1 MASQGSALA
10 VDIAAFSARLL
21 DHREV
26 SPRARIIADA
36 VADLL
41 PGSACT
47 VYLLG
52 RREDAQV
59 WTPRA
64 TVGDASIP
72 DSAIPTTEGTLG
84 VLAAKPEPLVF
95 AGKELLREQYAHLHV
110 RRTLTSLAYLPLN
123 HDGELLGAVEILSFD
138 DPVAENTMDGLRPVA
153 DIAASALANA
163 ISYEEERNNA
173 LASITRVTQ
182 LYDLEKVFSS
192 TLELNELLPIIGT
205 KFREILECQ
214 AVNLWLLQGDE
225 SLELMHQSGFDP
237 SVHEGAAQKPG
248 EGLAGDVSDNGEPL
262 LIDSSEDV
270 RLVKRNEGVEEG
282 AIFSLMVAPL
292 IDNGALVGVVETVN
306 RLDGVPF
313 DEDQLFA
320 LSTLTETAV
329 SALHNASL
337 LMAERKVEI
346 LEALVRTS
354 GEITST
360 LDLDRVLQAIVNGPS
375 SVVPYERA
383 GIALEERGRTELRAV
398 SGVAQLNADD
408 PQYSRLRDLLRWGA
422 ILKEPLLVT
431 QHGDE
436 IDSDREETRAKFHE
450 YFAETGMR
458 ACYLIPLMDEE
469 GRVGTLLF
477 ESSDPGFLTEAH
489 LEMITVLASQATV
502 ALRNASLY
510 KEVPFIGIL
519 QPLVERK
526 KRFLAL
532 EKHRRVA
539 LIAGAAAALVF
550 LFAVP
555 LPLRVDGNAVVAPAH
570 SAHLGS
576 EFDGVIKNV
585 YVHEGDTV
593 KKGTVIASLEDWD
606 YRSTLAAAK
615 AKHETATAQMD
626 RALASSDG
634 TEAGIQRVQADYWA
648 AEVARAQE
656 RLDKTAIRSPIDG
669 VVATPQT
676 ENLVGHK
683 VKQGE
688 SFIEI
693 VDNSQALVDV
703 AIDEGD
709 VGLLH
714 SGEKASL
721 KLDGFPERTFHG
733 QVAVVSPQ
741 GILKDTEPVFFA
753 RVSVSNPAQ
762 LMRAGMQGR
771 GKISTGWRAAG
782 VVFFRRPAIWIWSK
796 LWNWFGW

>member
-26 SPRARIIADA
+26 SPRARIIVEA

-47 VYLLG
+47 VYLLKAS
-52 RREDAQV
+52 EDEPLWISQ
-59 WTPRA
+59 A
-64 TVGDASIP
+64 TVGEALVP
-72 DSAIPTTEGTLG
+72 DSAVPTTEGTLG

-95 AGKELLREQYAHLHV
+95 SGKELIREQYAHLHV
-110 RRTLTSLAYLPLN
+110 RRTLTSLAYVPLK
-123 HDGELLGAVEILSFD
+123 HEGDLIGAIEILSFD
-138 DPVAENTMDGLRPVA
+138 EPLAESSIAGLQSLA
-153 DIAASALANA
+153 DIAASALVNA
-163 ISYEEERNNA
+163 VSYEEERNNA

-192 TLELNELLPIIGT
+192 TLELDQLLPIIGT

-214 AVNLWLLQGDE
+214 AVNLWLLQTDE
-225 SLELMHQSGFDP
+225 SLELMQQSGFDP
-237 SVHEGAAQKPG
+237 TVHEGTTQKPG

-262 LIDSSEDV
+262 LIDSLEDD
-270 RLVKRNEGVEEG
+270 RLVKRNAVVEEG
-282 AIFSLMVAPL
+282 AVFSLMVAPL
-292 IDNGALVGVVETVN
+292 IDNGALVGVIEAVN

-320 LSTLTETAV
+320 LTTLTETAV

-375 SVVPYERA
+375 SVVAYERA
-383 GIALEERGRTELRAV
+383 GIALEERGRTELKAV

-408 PQYSRLRDLLRWGA
+408 PQYSPLRDMLRWGA
-422 ILKEPLLVT
+422 ILKEPLQVT
-431 QHGDE
+431 QHGED
-436 IDSDREETRAKFHE
+436 IDSDREETRAKFRE

-477 ESSDPGFLTEAH
+477 ESSDPDFLNEAH

-510 KEVPFIGIL
+510 KEVPLIGIL
-519 QPLVERK
+519 QPLAERK

-532 EKHRRVA
+532 EKHRRAA
-539 LIAGAAAALVF
+539 LIATAAAAVLFLLV
-550 LFAVP
+550 VP

-585 YVHEGDTV
+585 YVREGDAV

-606 YRSTLAAAK
+606 YRSMVAAAK
-615 AKHETATAQMD
+615 AKYQTATAQMD
-626 RALASSDG
+626 RALASGDG
-634 TEAGIQRVQADYWA
+634 TEAGIQRAQADFWQ

-656 RLDKTAIRSPIDG
+656 RLDKTSIRSPIDG
-669 VVATPQT
+669 VIATPQT

-683 VKQGE
+683 VKEGE

-703 AIDEGD
+703 AVDETD
-709 VGLLH
+709 VGLLRA
-714 SGEKASL
+714 GEKAKV

-733 QVAVVSPQ
+733 QIAVVSPQ
-741 GILKDTEPVFFA
+741 GILRDTEPVFFA

-762 LMRAGMQGR
+762 LLRAGMQGR
-771 GKISTGWRAAG
+771 GKVSTGWRPAG
-782 VVFFRRPAIWIWSK
+782 VVIFRRPAMWIWSK